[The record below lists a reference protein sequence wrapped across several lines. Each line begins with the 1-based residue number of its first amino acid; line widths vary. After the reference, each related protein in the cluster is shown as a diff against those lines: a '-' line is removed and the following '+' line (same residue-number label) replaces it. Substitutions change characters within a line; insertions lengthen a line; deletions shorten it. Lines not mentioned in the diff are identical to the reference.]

1 MGWGVLPMTKPFVIA
16 LDGPAAAGKGTLAKR
31 LAQHYNLA
39 YLDTG
44 SLYRAVGLAVLRAGK
59 DPTDPTAATEVATTL
74 SADLL
79 TDPELRSAK
88 AGDASSK
95 VAAIPGVRAALFD
108 WQRRFA
114 AEPQPDVAG
123 RQRSGSVLDGRDIGT
138 VICPEAEVKIF
149 VTASAEARANRR
161 LKELQARGEEA
172 IYARVLEDIRARDAR
187 DAARADAPMKAADD
201 AVHLDTSDLDIDQ
214 VFAKAKAI
222 VDERLKPLSGRRR

>member
-1 MGWGVLPMTKPFVIA
+1 MTGKPFVIA

-31 LAQHYNLA
+31 LAAHFNLA

-44 SLYRAVGLAVLRAGK
+44 SLYRAVGLSVLRLGK
-59 DPTDPTAATEVATTL
+59 DPSDPVAATEAARNL
-74 SADLL
+74 PADLL
-79 TDPELRSAK
+79 QDPDLRSAA

-114 AEPQPDVAG
+114 AEPQPAG
-123 RQRSGSVLDGRDIGT
+123 DGSPRSGSVLDGRDIGT
-138 VICPEAEVKIF
+138 VICTDAEVKIF
-149 VTASAEARANRR
+149 VTASAAARANRR
-161 LKELQARGEEA
+161 LKELQARGEKA
-172 IYARVLEDIRARDAR
+172 IYARVLEDIEARDAR
-187 DAARADAPMKAADD
+187 DTARADAPMKAAED

-222 VDERLKPLSGRRR
+222 VDERLKR

>member
-1 MGWGVLPMTKPFVIA
+1 LTKPFVIA

-31 LAQHYNLA
+31 LADHYGLA

-44 SLYRAVGLAVLRAGK
+44 SLYRAVGLAVLRQGG
-59 DPTDPTAATEVATTL
+59 DPTDPATATEAAKNL
-74 SADLL
+74 PADLL
-79 TDPELRSAK
+79 QDPELRSAA

-114 AEPQPDVAG
+114 AHPQPFGDG
-123 RQRSGSVLDGRDIGT
+123 RPRSGSVLDGRDIGT
-138 VICPEAEVKIF
+138 VICPDAEVKIF
-149 VTASAEARANRR
+149 ITASSEARAARR
-161 LKELQARGEEA
+161 LKELQARGEKA

-187 DAARADAPMKAADD
+187 DTARADAPMKAAED

-222 VDERLKPLSGRRR
+222 VDERLKHH

>member
-1 MGWGVLPMTKPFVIA
+1 MTDKPFVIA

-31 LAQHYNLA
+31 LAAYYGLA

-44 SLYRAVGLAVLRAGK
+44 SLYRAVGLSVLRQGQ
-59 DPTDPTAATEVATTL
+59 DPTNPEAATAAAKTL
-74 SADLL
+74 PPELL
-79 TDPELRSAK
+79 QDPDLRSAA

-114 AEPQPDVAG
+114 AHPQPLEDG
-123 RQRSGSVLDGRDIGT
+123 TPCSGSVLDGRDIGT
-138 VICPEAEVKIF
+138 VICPDAAVKIF
-149 VTASAEARANRR
+149 VTASPEARADRR
-161 LKELQARGEEA
+161 LKELQARGEKA

-187 DAARADAPMKAADD
+187 DTARADAPMKAAED

-214 VFAKAKAI
+214 VFAKARAI
-222 VDERLKPLSGRRR
+222 VDERLKRS

>member
-1 MGWGVLPMTKPFVIA
+1 MKPFVIA

-31 LAQHYNLA
+31 LAAHFNLA

-44 SLYRAVGLAVLRAGK
+44 SLYRAVGLSVLRQGK
-59 DPTDPTAATEVATTL
+59 DPTDPVAATEAAKRL
-74 SADLL
+74 PADLL
-79 TDPELRSAK
+79 QDPDLRSAA

-114 AEPQPDVAG
+114 ADPQPAG
-123 RQRSGSVLDGRDIGT
+123 DGSLRSGSVLDGRDIGT
-138 VICPEAEVKIF
+138 VICPDAEVKIF
-149 VTASAEARANRR
+149 VTASPEARANRR
-161 LKELQARGEEA
+161 LKELQARGEKA
-172 IYARVLEDIRARDAR
+172 IYARVLEDIVARDAR
-187 DAARADAPMKAADD
+187 DTARADAPMKAAED

-222 VDERLKPLSGRRR
+222 VDERLKTIIGPGR